1 MRACLTS
8 RYTEPKN
15 PKGTDSWN
23 KRPLTIT
30 KSPTVMVPTFDSLLL
45 SNIIK
50 YYIKIYTLC
59 YIHCKH

>member
-23 KRPLTIT
+23 KSPLTIT
-30 KSPTVMVPTFDSLLL
+30 KSPTVMVPTFDSF
-45 SNIIK
+45 K

-59 YIHCKH
+59 YVYCKH